1 MIKKINLKLII
12 LSVLSLCVVAAL
24 GFGSYVLYHIIPS
37 GFQSRHAEG
46 PKVLTE
52 LLQMA
57 EQSKPFNPDPYIA
70 STYRPDNPLYQPV
83 LEIQRHRWDIAEKL
97 LKPLVEKG
105 NADAMFWLGDIT
117 YGSGLYSAG
126 PAAKLFQ
133 QSAESGNPYA
143 ALRLDI
149 DNSDCQRF
157 MSGYC
162 NEKWGKLGRKIL
174 KQRAENGDVKA
185 AYYLLKLDIDV
196 YSDSAEVHQ
205 KLEQLVT
212 ENAKQHYYQPLMN
225 LVRTYLWHIIYCP
238 YLDKDTPVSEQEKRL
253 AIKILTL
260 AVNNNFPLAAATIYD
275 KKNTLSADYTDKVI
289 AHYEKIGLGYY
300 MCWDYLFSK
309 GKKTRNNII
318 KVASCAIT
326 SGSLSYRNHNLSSF
340 EMDLEDESLDALSE
354 DELSQARA
362 LSKERI
368 NEMTPVIY
376 IDEMNPA
383 SP

>member
-1 MIKKINLKLII
+1 
-12 LSVLSLCVVAAL
+12 
-24 GFGSYVLYHIIPS
+24 
-37 GFQSRHAEG
+37 
-46 PKVLTE
+46 
-52 LLQMA
+52 MA

-162 NEKWGKLGRKIL
+162 NEKWGRLGRKIL

-225 LVRTYLWHIIYCP
+225 LIGYYVRHGYYGP
-238 YLDKDTPVSEQEKRL
+238 FLDKGSLVDEKD
-253 AIKILTL
+253 IKITNKILTL
-260 AVNNNFPLAAATIYD
+260 LVNNNYPLALSTVVIEGESVFP
-275 KKNTLSADYTDKVI
+275 KKYVDKVMRQL
-289 AHYEKIGLGYY
+289 EKIDVNYY
-300 MCWDYLFSK
+300 SCLDYFFLK
-309 GKKTRNNII
+309 GEKNRSNI
-318 KVASCAIT
+318 VNLASCAIT
-326 SGSLSYRNHNLSSF
+326 SDKFLHRNYNLSSLR
-340 EMDLEDESLDALSE
+340 MDLENENLDALTE
-354 DELSQARA
+354 KELAKARR
-362 LSKERI
+362 LSNERI
-368 NEMTPVIY
+368 SQMTPVIY

-383 SP
+383 NL